1 MLPNILELG
10 VVEVDRG
17 DNERESRRTRR
28 GAGAGGG
35 FEVGGLGVDMDNME
49 AEAAPMFDELPTI
62 DVDVDRDKAD
72 LALGLETECMNRRV
86 V

>member
-28 GAGAGGG
+28 GAGGG

-49 AEAAPMFDELPTI
+49 ADAAPDELPI
-62 DVDVDRDKAD
+62 LDADVDRDKAD